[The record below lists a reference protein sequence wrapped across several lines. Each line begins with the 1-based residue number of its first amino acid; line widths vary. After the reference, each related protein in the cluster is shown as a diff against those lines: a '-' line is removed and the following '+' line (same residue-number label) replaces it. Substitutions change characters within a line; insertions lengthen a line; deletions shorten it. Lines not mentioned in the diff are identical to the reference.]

1 MLVLPAT
8 PLFDGPSAGGY
19 LASDV
24 TESRSGLVIL
34 VGEVSVGALIAAMV
48 DDTSS
53 PRRALVSPLASLRV
67 LINASRYEVPLEVA
81 RSRMSLTS

>member
-8 PLFDGPSAGGY
+8 PLFDGPSAGGC

-34 VGEVSVGALIAAMV
+34 VGDVSVVALIAAMV

-53 PRRALVSPLASLRV
+53 SRRALVSPLASLRDQCITV
-67 LINASRYEVPLEVA
+67 
-81 RSRMSLTS
+81 

>member
-8 PLFDGPSAGGY
+8 LLFDGQSAGGC

-34 VGEVSVGALIAAMV
+34 VGVVSVVALIAAMA
-48 DDTSS
+48 DETSS
-53 PRRALVSPLASLRV
+53 PRRALISPLASLRV
-67 LINASRYEVPLEVA
+67 LIIA
-81 RSRMSLTS
+81 